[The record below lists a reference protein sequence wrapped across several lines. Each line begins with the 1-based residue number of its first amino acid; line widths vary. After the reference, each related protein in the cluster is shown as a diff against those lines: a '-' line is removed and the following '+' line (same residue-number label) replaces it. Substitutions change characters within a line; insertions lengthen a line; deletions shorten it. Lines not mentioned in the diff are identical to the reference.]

1 MQVHARAIV
10 LGKFLYRTF
19 DSVNCLTWHY
29 LRDMVRIC
37 DQFASNAPEVEYYL
51 AQSRFVP
58 VAYRV
63 YIELDDILLAKIIS
77 FRQYL
82 NFFDHSIYQ
91 VNLEL
96 GAIFFNRP
104 KFTTTQIRFFFYG
117 EKEV

>member
-1 MQVHARAIV
+1 
-10 LGKFLYRTF
+10 
-19 DSVNCLTWHY
+19 
-29 LRDMVRIC
+29 MVRIS
-37 DQFASNAPEVEYYL
+37 DLFASNAPEVEHYL

-58 VAYRV
+58 GAYMD

-82 NFFDHSIYQ
+82 DFLKHSIYQ
-91 VNLEL
+91 INLEL